1 MAIKP
6 IVLGSFF
13 ICALLAIILL
23 IPFVNVGAPNVATSG
38 VSPMP
43 SLQRIN

>member
-23 IPFVNVGAPNVATSG
+23 IPFVSVGAPNVATSG

-43 SLQRIN
+43 SLQRTN

>member
-6 IVLGSFF
+6 ILLGTFF
-13 ICALLAIILL
+13 IGTLLAVILL
-23 IPFVNVGAPNVATSG
+23 IPFVRVGAPNVATTG

-43 SLQRIN
+43 SVQRID

>member
-6 IVLGSFF
+6 LVLGGFF
-13 ICALLAIILL
+13 IGALLAIILL
-23 IPFVNVGAPNVATSG
+23 IPFVRVSAPSVATTG

-43 SLQRIN
+43 SLQRVN

>member
-6 IVLGSFF
+6 LLLGSFF

-23 IPFVNVGAPNVATSG
+23 IPFVRVSAPNIATTG

>member
-1 MAIKP
+1 MAVKSLM
-6 IVLGSFF
+6 LGSFF
-13 ICALLAIILL
+13 ICALLAIILV
-23 IPFVNVGAPNVATSG
+23 IPFVRVGAPSVATVG

>member
-6 IVLGSFF
+6 LLLGSFF

-23 IPFVNVGAPNVATSG
+23 IPFVRVGAPNIATTG

>member
-23 IPFVNVGAPNVATSG
+23 IPFVSVGAPNVATTG

>member
-1 MAIKP
+1 MAIRP
-6 IVLGSFF
+6 ILLGSFF
-13 ICALLAIILL
+13 ICALLGIILL
-23 IPFVNVGAPNVATSG
+23 IPFVRGGAPNVATNG